1 MAAAGLHLV
10 GLAVCDLLGKN
21 GASQLA
27 KGTGISAKSMS
38 NEKGSVGL
46 GLAFCWGLNIVQVMA
61 AWVLIFVVMPVG
73 LVLLGGI
80 GLAQLAYIVPLCLR
94 YKAKGKTDFV
104 KGMIIAASITA
115 LLNVGCWTTA
125 GFLSG

>member
-27 KGTGISAKSMS
+27 KGTGIFAKSMS

-46 GLAFCWGLNIVQVMA
+46 GLLLCWGLNILHIVA
-61 AWVLIFVVMPVG
+61 GWGLIFFVMPVG
-73 LVLLGGI
+73 LVVLGGI
-80 GLAQLAYIVPLCLR
+80 GLVQLAYVVPICHR

-115 LLNVGCWTTA
+115 LLNVGC
-125 GFLSG
+125 